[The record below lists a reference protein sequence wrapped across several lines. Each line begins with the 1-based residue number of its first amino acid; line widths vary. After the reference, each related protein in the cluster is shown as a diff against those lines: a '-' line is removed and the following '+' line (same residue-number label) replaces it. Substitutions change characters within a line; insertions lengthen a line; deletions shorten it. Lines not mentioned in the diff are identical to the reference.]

1 MDSSLKSPEAMLI
14 TALQSLNKN
23 FECSICLSPLT
34 DPIITRCE
42 HPFCR
47 GCINSYLK
55 SSRTPS
61 VPCPMCQ
68 RPVNKRSIRESAML
82 RCIED
87 SIKAILGSDMKIK
100 DSPSSSPEPSS
111 STGLTAREPLMLVK
125 VTQKEGQGH
134 GKRRLESDSESDTEE
149 YTRKKICTLGV
160 Q

>member
-1 MDSSLKSPEAMLI
+1 MQFLSFYSS
-14 TALQSLNKN
+14 
-23 FECSICLSPLT
+23 
-34 DPIITRCE
+34 
-42 HPFCR
+42 CR

-100 DSPSSSPEPSS
+100 
-111 STGLTAREPLMLVK
+111 G
-125 VTQKEGQGH
+125 
-134 GKRRLESDSESDTEE
+134 
-149 YTRKKICTLGV
+149 TLWLFKGY
-160 Q
+160 